1 MDTKNFFELNK
12 QLSETLRKVL
22 KAATAI
28 IPNFIDRHGKDGTV
42 NIERFFTAPD
52 EQERAEPIYVFGEDP
67 DDYSVLGEEPLKTV
81 TKQKMTDGTI
91 WILLNGESMG
101 DSYMGDWYNR
111 PIVADIVAALEAIEE
126 DINDGEASFK
136 DGVLAYKE
144 DETE

>member
-28 IPNFIDRHGKDGTV
+28 ITDFIDRHGKDDTV
-42 NIERFFTAPD
+42 NIERFFTTPD
-52 EQERAEPIYVFGEDP
+52 EQERAEAIYVFGEDP
-67 DDYSVLGEEPLKTV
+67 DDYSGLFEEPLKTV
-81 TKQKMTDGTI
+81 TKQKMTDGKI
-91 WILLNGESMG
+91 WILLNGEL
-101 DSYMGDWYNR
+101 MGDWYNR

-126 DINDGEASFK
+126 DINDGKAYFK
-136 DGVLAYKE
+136 DGVLSYRK